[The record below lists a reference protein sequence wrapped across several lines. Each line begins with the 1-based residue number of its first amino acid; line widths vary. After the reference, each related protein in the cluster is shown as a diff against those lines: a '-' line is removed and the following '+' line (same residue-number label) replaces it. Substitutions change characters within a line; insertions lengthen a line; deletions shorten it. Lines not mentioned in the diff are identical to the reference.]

1 VSTDKVYIGTGKIIA
16 GKNGYDDRL
25 KTSVTTEDLRK
36 LLAWAEAHNGW
47 AAVLWQ
53 KRKEPS
59 KNGATHYGV
68 MDTWEPEGQR
78 AAQPAATAPTGTPTA
93 ETSDPLP
100 F

>member
-1 VSTDKVYIGTGKIIA
+1 MSTEKTYIGTAKVLQ
-16 GKNGYDDRL
+16 GKNGYEDRL
-25 KTSVTTEDLRK
+25 KTSISADDLRK

-59 KNGATHYGV
+59 KTGATHYGV
-68 MDTWEPEGQR
+68 MDTWVPQSQCQPANAS
-78 AAQPAATAPTGTPTA
+78 AAQPA
-93 ETSDPLP
+93 SDNEAMP